1 MTHTT
6 LGNNTRTIAEIRRR
20 KEALEHR
27 VGVLLRDFNL
37 IAFDLDQA
45 AKSLET
51 VNAELSVAELQRSV
65 LPANPMKVGQLVIC
79 D

>member
-45 AKSLET
+45 AKALET

-65 LPANPMKVGQLVIC
+65 LPASPMKVGSIEIV
-79 D
+79 

>member
-1 MTHTT
+1 MTNTT
-6 LGNNTRTIAEIRRR
+6 FGNNIRTIAEIRRR
-20 KEALEHR
+20 KQALEHR

>member
-1 MTHTT
+1 MTNTT

-27 VGVLLRDFNL
+27 VAVLLRDFNL